1 LNTTT
6 KIIIGLFC
14 LAIVVI
20 IGLAIVVGCLQKK
33 LQRYIKLFNLISLES
48 MINFFHACPH
58 HTILASSCEKSIII
72 PYCLLYLFNIVIYQL
87 FFISSTCK
95 YILSMLP
102 STSLRCLP
110 LHIFRSFRSPCLPR
124 LPLKHLIYVSVPSS
138 YFLPISLS
146 PLYWDAY
153 SEFFTDISLSF
164 RSQTGIQ
171 IF

>member
-1 LNTTT
+1 VYGRKKIIKRSLRPSLNVLERPETTSSNEESLNTTT

-14 LAIVVI
+14 LAIVVV

-95 YILSMLP
+95 
-102 STSLRCLP
+102 C
-110 LHIFRSFRSPCLPR
+110 
-124 LPLKHLIYVSVPSS
+124 HLIYA
-138 YFLPISLS
+138 SLDFS
-146 PLYWDAY
+146 AMSATSHLQ
-153 SEFFTDISLSF
+153 ILSF
-164 RSQTGIQ
+164 HVVCHVYHSNI
-171 IF
+171 